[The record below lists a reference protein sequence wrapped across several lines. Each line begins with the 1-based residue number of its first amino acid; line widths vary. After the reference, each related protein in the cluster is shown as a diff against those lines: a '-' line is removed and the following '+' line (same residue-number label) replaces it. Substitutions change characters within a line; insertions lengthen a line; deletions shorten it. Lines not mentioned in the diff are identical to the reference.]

1 MSTLL
6 TGVAVMLIVAVAS
19 TAGFILMSKY
29 VPERWLIADSDA
41 ASALYATIG
50 MVYAILIAIAAI
62 AVWEPHDDAGQ
73 ATSREASDMSEAYWS
88 ARGLAPT
95 DSTEIRVLIT
105 QYVHV
110 VVDQEW
116 PSLHADHAP
125 SPEAEDVFAE
135 LRMRVEAVQ
144 PVGDSQENFEQDVL
158 SNINDA
164 ASARRAR
171 LAAASQ
177 GMPPLVWPT
186 LLFGAVINIGFLYL
200 FGLDRTFPNGLMMA
214 IVGGMLGLVLFVIY
228 QVEYPFSGGLSVGP
242 DAFRTALATLGAP
255 T

>member
-1 MSTLL
+1 
-6 TGVAVMLIVAVAS
+6 
-19 TAGFILMSKY
+19 
-29 VPERWLIADSDA
+29 
-41 ASALYATIG
+41 
-50 MVYAILIAIAAI
+50 
-62 AVWEPHDDAGQ
+62 
-73 ATSREASDMSEAYWS
+73 
-88 ARGLAPT
+88 
-95 DSTEIRVLIT
+95 
-105 QYVHV
+105 
-110 VVDQEW
+110 
-116 PSLHADHAP
+116 
-125 SPEAEDVFAE
+125 
-135 LRMRVEAVQ
+135 
-144 PVGDSQENFEQDVL
+144 VL

-242 DAFRTALATLGAP
+242 DAFRTVLATLGAP

>member
-6 TGVAVMLIVAVAS
+6 TGVAVMLIVAVVS
-19 TAGFILMSKY
+19 TAGFVLMSKY

-73 ATSREASDMSEAYWS
+73 ATAREASDMSEAYWS

-105 QYVHV
+105 QYIHV
-110 VVDQEW
+110 LGLGARSVI
-116 PSLHADHAP
+116 
-125 SPEAEDVFAE
+125 AE

-158 SNINDA
+158 SNVNDA

-171 LAAASQ
+171 LAAANQ